1 MRSNNDETNFR
12 CYFYWHTFKLFAL
25 EFAFTAACLAIGRQ
39 AFTLFKLFALEFSF
53 TFACLAFGR
62 QAFTL
67 LNH

>member
-1 MRSNNDETNFR
+1 MLSDSYSDGGNRKLICEP
-12 CYFYWHTFKLFAL
+12 FKLFAL
-25 EFAFTAACLAIGRQ
+25 EFA
-39 AFTLFKLFALEFSF
+39 F